1 MTAFHSSIR
10 WRMQVWHG
18 LLLLAVLTAFG
29 TTAYWLIQ
37 DNHLR
42 RVDQELQRRLAMVAA
57 SVRLAPPMRPMSGG
71 PVPSVMASAE
81 QEAMFAAAGGVR
93 FYYLVWFPDGTVLN
107 ASTNAPADVPQPKRD
122 GPLMPGQGQLRT
134 RGTLREASL
143 IRPLGMGPGPRGGA
157 VGPRLVAVL
166 VGCSM
171 VPEWAELQ
179 RFAWLLAVAGA
190 SVLALGLAMGW
201 WLSARAILPIAQIS
215 AAAHSISEG
224 NLAERINPTE
234 TDSELG
240 QLAVV
245 LNRTFD
251 RLQSVLARQAQF
263 TADASHELRTPLAV
277 ILSQTQTALKRERP
291 PEEYREALAAS
302 QRAAQRM
309 ARLTDSLML
318 LARLDGGSGRT
329 FQPVCLD
336 QVVRDV
342 VQLLRPLAEEQTIRV
357 QTELASLL
365 CAGDEEQLHQLV
377 TNLLSNAI
385 RYNRP
390 GGSVILRLVEAE
402 NSCLLHVTDTGLGIA
417 PEHLPQVFDRFYRA
431 DQARSR
437 ANGGT
442 GLGLAIAAAVAHT
455 HGGTL
460 EVTSEVNV
468 GSTFTVRLPRFVPD
482 DNEAHRTSGIPTA

>member
-18 LLLLAVLTAFG
+18 LLLLAVLAAFG
-29 TTAYWLIQ
+29 TTAYWLVQ

-42 RVDQELQRRLAMVAA
+42 RLDQELQRRIVAVSNA
-57 SVRLAPPMRPMSGG
+57 IRPPPLMRPTGPRLGPVIELAPEQTALFGG
-71 PVPSVMASAE
+71 LEGA
-81 QEAMFAAAGGVR
+81 R
-93 FYYLVWFPDGTVLN
+93 FYYVAWLPDGSVLK
-107 ASTNAPADVPQPKRD
+107 ASINAPPDIPPPERRGV
-122 GPLMPGQGQLRT
+122 QGQAQVRMRGEQREFLLT
-134 RGTLREASL
+134 RPVG
-143 IRPLGMGPGPRGGA
+143 GMMGA
-157 VGPRLVAVL
+157 RLQGSPQRMVSVV

-171 VPEWAELQ
+171 VPEWAELR
-179 RFAWLLAVAGA
+179 RFAWLLAAAGA
-190 SVLALGLAMGW
+190 SVLVLGLAVGW
-201 WLSARAILPIAQIS
+201 WLSARAIRPIAQIS
-215 AAAHSISEG
+215 AAAQSISEG

-251 RLQSVLARQAQF
+251 RLQSALARQAQF

-291 PEEYREALAAS
+291 PEEYREALAAA

-318 LARLDGGSGRT
+318 LARLDGASGKS

-342 VQLLRPLAEEQTIRV
+342 VQLLRPLAEEKTIRL
-357 QTELASLL
+357 QTELATLL
-365 CAGDEEQLHQLV
+365 CLGDEEQLHQLV

-390 GGSVILRLVEAE
+390 GGSVTVRLVEAE
-402 NSCLLHVTDTGLGIA
+402 SSSLLRVTDTGPGIA
-417 PEHLPQVFDRFYRA
+417 PEHLPHVFDRFYRA

-437 ANGGT
+437 VSGGT
-442 GLGLAIAAAVAHT
+442 GLGLAIAAAVAQT
-455 HGGTL
+455 HGGSI

-468 GSTFTVRLPRFVPD
+468 GSTFSVKLPQSVQD
-482 DNEAHRTSGIPTA
+482 GNETSPANGIPAA

>member
-1 MTAFHSSIR
+1 MTAFHTSIR

-18 LLLLAVLTAFG
+18 LLLLAVLAAFG
-29 TTAYWLIQ
+29 TTAYWLVQ

-42 RVDQELQRRLAMVAA
+42 RVDQELQRRLTV
-57 SVRLAPPMRPMSGG
+57 VG
-71 PVPSVMASAE
+71 SA
-81 QEAMFAAAGGVR
+81 
-93 FYYLVWFPDGTVLN
+93 
-107 ASTNAPADVPQPKRD
+107 
-122 GPLMPGQGQLRT
+122 
-134 RGTLREASL
+134 
-143 IRPLGMGPGPRGGA
+143 IRPPPPLRPA
-157 VGPRLVAVL
+157 GPRLGLAIELAPEQTALFGGVEGTKFYYAAWLPDGSVL
-166 VGCSM
+166 KASSNAPPDIPPPEGRGAPGQARVRMRGEQREFLLSRPIGGMMGARLQGSPLRTISVVVGCSM
-171 VPEWAELQ
+171 IPEWAELR
-179 RFAWLLAVAGA
+179 RFAWLLAASGAG
-190 SVLALGLAMGW
+190 VLVLGLAVGW
-201 WLSARAILPIAQIS
+201 WLSARAIRPIAQIS
-215 AAAHSISEG
+215 AAAQSISEG

-263 TADASHELRTPLAV
+263 TADASHELRTPIAV

-291 PEEYREALAAS
+291 PEEYREALAAA

-309 ARLTDSLML
+309 ARLTESLML
-318 LARLDGGSGRT
+318 LARLDGGGGKT

-342 VQLLRPLAEEQTIRV
+342 VQLLRPLAEEPTIRV

-365 CAGDEEQLHQLV
+365 CSGDEEQLHQLV

-390 GGSVILRLVEAE
+390 GGSVTVRLAEVE
-402 NSCLLHVTDTGLGIA
+402 SFCLLQVTDTGLGIA
-417 PEHLPQVFDRFYRA
+417 PEHLPHVFDRFYRA

-437 ANGGT
+437 VTGGT

-455 HGGTL
+455 HGGTI
-460 EVTSEVNV
+460 EVTSEVNA
-468 GSTFTVRLPRFVPD
+468 GSTFTVRLPRLATEATVPEQAPD
-482 DNEAHRTSGIPTA
+482 SPASR